1 MLGKQTMSFC
11 TSKVV
16 AVILSGGVGKRMN
29 LGYPKQFSKIAGKT
43 ALEHTVS
50 VFQKHPQVDEITIVS
65 NGDYIKRTEEIVAK
79 AGFSKVNRIIFGGE
93 ERTDSTLSAI
103 TAFKNYT
110 DDCKVIIHD
119 AVRPLVSGDII
130 TACIE
135 KLEEYQ
141 AVDVCIPATDTIVK
155 ADPEVC
161 EIEEIPPRK
170 FYWQGQTPQA
180 FRLGTLKKA
189 YEIYQNSDMQGT
201 CDCSIVLKTLPE
213 TKVAI
218 VNGSEKNIKLTLPT
232 DLFIANKL
240 LQSRS
245 DFSLRNIT
253 SIEQLQYLKNKVMVV
268 IGGTYGIGAEI
279 CRLAEKLGVKV
290 YAFARSNGVNVADI
304 DTVKTALSQVQ
315 KEAGKIDIVINTAGI
330 LRHKALLLTTLP
342 EIAESIAV
350 NFNGAV
356 NVAVA
361 AYPYL
366 KKVSG
371 SLINFT
377 SSSYTRGRPNYSLYS
392 SSKAAVANLTQAL
405 SEEWILDN
413 IKINCINPERTATPM
428 RTNAFGIEPKGT
440 LLKAETVALATL
452 AVLAAGSTGNI
463 VDVVLQDEE
472 FIAPLLAEIENA

>member
-1 MLGKQTMSFC
+1 MSQKV
-11 TSKVV
+11 SVV
-16 AVILSGGVGKRMN
+16 AVILSGGVGQRMN

-50 VFQKHPQVDEITIVS
+50 VFQKHSEIDEIIIVS
-65 NGDYIKRTEEIVAK
+65 QPNYIKRTEEICTK
-79 AGFSKVNRIIFGGE
+79 AGFSKVSRVIFGGK

-103 TAFKNYT
+103 VALQNYA
-110 DDCKVIIHD
+110 DDCKIIIHD
-119 AVRPLVSGDII
+119 AVRPLISTDII
-130 TACIE
+130 SACITQ
-135 KLEEYQ
+135 LDEYQ

-155 ADPEVC
+155 ADPEVR

-189 YEIYQNSDMQGT
+189 YEIYQKSGIQGT
-201 CDCSIVLKTLPE
+201 CDCSIVLKTLPDV
-213 TKVAI
+213 KVGI
-218 VNGSEKNIKLTLPT
+218 VDGSPKNIKLTVTT

-245 DFSLRNIT
+245 DFSLRNIL
-253 SIEQLQYLKNKVMVV
+253 SIKKLNRLAGKVIVV

-279 CRLAEKLGVKV
+279 CRLSEKLGAKA

-304 DTVKTALSQVQ
+304 NSVQQALGSVS

-428 RTNAFGIEPKGT
+428 RTNAFGIEPEGT

-452 AVLAAGSTGNI
+452 AILASGSTGNI